1 MAKGRRTPRSLLQ
14 PGVCQLSQKFRVC
27 FRIKTACSSSGGP
40 RADHTRAYRYFAGNS
55 PQRSPRVQSRS
66 QRHALGKAEDEE
78 GQVKGHQIMRWV
90 RRIPE
95 GLLILLALPAYQL
108 WHIAKY
114 ANTRQGRAAKVGA
127 FITFLPVI
135 CICTVMWGFLWV
147 MILWQLWISI
157 RQ

>member
-1 MAKGRRTPRSLLQ
+1 
-14 PGVCQLSQKFRVC
+14 
-27 FRIKTACSSSGGP
+27 
-40 RADHTRAYRYFAGNS
+40 
-55 PQRSPRVQSRS
+55 
-66 QRHALGKAEDEE
+66 LGKAEDEE

-147 MILWQLWISI
+147 MILWQLW
-157 RQ
+157 RDFN